1 MPKRIRMISDPRA
14 MFGPLY
20 NTDGEAGGGVKPADK
35 PDGAPAPK
43 EGDDKGADDGKGKAD
58 PDDWRGRFEGQ
69 QKVNRD
75 LEGKLNTLRDGLKT
89 ALGIE
94 DKKADATELVTKLQ
108 EQLNQ
113 LAHDNLVESAAR
125 RHGITEEDD
134 LALLRTAKD
143 PEAMEKLAARLAPKA
158 DEGDKSKPGKPGAP
172 KPDPSQG
179 KGVGSGAVRPTS
191 VAQVMEDRRAAR
203 EKTKTNS

>member
-1 MPKRIRMISDPRA
+1 MPKRIRKHSILRDETSWGM
-14 MFGPLY
+14 LY
-20 NTDGEAGGGVKPADK
+20 NADGETGGGGNAAGAGGAEAGGAATGEKPAGEK
-35 PDGAPAPK
+35 PD
-43 EGDDKGADDGKGKAD
+43 
-58 PDDWRGRFEGQ
+58 DDWRDKFEGQ

-75 LEGKLNTLRDGLKT
+75 LEAKLNTLRDGLKT

-158 DEGDKSKPGKPGAP
+158 DEGDKSKPGKPGTP

-179 KGVGSGAVRPTS
+179 KGAGSGAVRPTS

>member
-14 MFGPLY
+14 MFGPLC

-172 KPDPSQG
+172 KPDLSQG
-179 KGVGSGAVRPTS
+179 KAGGGAGVRSLADAMDDYR
-191 VAQVMEDRRAAR
+191 AQLA
-203 EKTKTNS
+203 KKKQTTP

>member
-58 PDDWRGRFEGQ
+58 PDDWQGKFEGQ

-75 LEGKLNTLRDGLKT
+75 LEAKLNTLRDGLKT

-158 DEGDKSKPGKPGAP
+158 DEGDKSKPGKPGTP
-172 KPDPSQG
+172 KPDLSQG
-179 KGVGSGAVRPTS
+179 KAGGGAGVRSLADAMDDYR
-191 VAQVMEDRRAAR
+191 AQLA
-203 EKTKTNS
+203 KKKQTTP

>member
-1 MPKRIRMISDPRA
+1 MPKRIRKHSILRDETSWGM
-14 MFGPLY
+14 LY
-20 NTDGEAGGGVKPADK
+20 NADGETGGGGNAAGAGGAEAGGAATGEKPAGEK
-35 PDGAPAPK
+35 PD
-43 EGDDKGADDGKGKAD
+43 
-58 PDDWRGRFEGQ
+58 DDWRDKFEGQ

-75 LEGKLNTLRDGLKT
+75 LEAKLNTLRDGLKT